1 VLVLA
6 GAVLIGSAAVRG
18 LPSDPAVTLFPAPPS
33 PPAHPAL
40 PAHPAQTARPAS
52 PALTPQQLLRPQSKS
67 KPKLFDP
74 LDLGLLESPDRDQWQ
89 KPELIMDELLIA
101 EGSAVAEIGAGGGWF
116 TVRLARRVGPNGVVY
131 AEDIQPE
138 MIEAMR
144 LHLQHEHLTNV
155 KPILG
160 TKNDPRLPAMVDAV
174 LTVETFREMA
184 DLADPVELLNN
195 VAKSLK
201 PQGRIGIVDF
211 KPGGG
216 GPGPAPDE
224 RVPPEKVIAAATAA
238 GLRLVKHVEVPPFM
252 YLLVFG
258 RNRIG

>member
-1 VLVLA
+1 MLVPVAAL
-6 GAVLIGSAAVRG
+6 LIGSAAVR
-18 LPSDPAVTLFPAPPS
+18 
-33 PPAHPAL
+33 AL
-40 PAHPAQTARPAS
+40 PAHPADPAQAAA
-52 PALTPQQLLRPQSKS
+52 PAQAQRGKQLLRPQPKS

-74 LDLGLLESPDRDQWQ
+74 LDLWLLQAPDRDQWQ

-160 TKNDPRLPAMVDAV
+160 TANDARLPAMVDAV
-174 LTVETFREMA
+174 LIVETFREM
-184 DLADPVELLNN
+184 DDPPLADPVALLST
-195 VAKSLK
+195 VARSLK
-201 PQGRIGIVDF
+201 PQGRVGIVDY
-211 KPGGG
+211 KPGAG

-224 RVPPEKVIAAATAA
+224 RVRPERVVAAATAA
-238 GLRLVKHVEVPPFM
+238 GLRLIKQEDVPPFM

-258 RNRIG
+258 RNRGS